1 MVSESWQVGDLEFS
15 TKCSMLSTCDNLR
28 GNARELGEGEVRED
42 NLQAD
47 AHEDL
52 GERAETKP
60 DHIFGLMI

>member
-15 TKCSMLSTCDNLR
+15 AKCSMLSTSADNLC

-47 AHEDL
+47 AQEDL
-52 GERAETKP
+52 GKRAEQSQI
-60 DHIFGLMI
+60 IFLN

>member
-15 TKCSMLSTCDNLR
+15 AKISMLSTSDNMR
-28 GNARELGEGEVRED
+28 DNARELGEGEVRED

-52 GERAETKP
+52 GERAKQSQI
-60 DHIFGLMI
+60 IFLD